1 MDRVGQALMYA
12 SGGAFAAFS
21 GFTMVALANY
31 YLANDSSW
39 LITALV
45 IMALY
50 WWIFPI
56 LAMMAFIGWYVARGT
71 SRGASLAMIV
81 GGGLFTFT
89 IFYLIA
95 MTGFWEPLLTAAALL
110 YVPSIATLALG
121 IHSYVAPPVEVRGGR
136 GRGRIGMAIYHILE
150 ERKPRRALREACE
163 GISFAGAVVDSSE
176 YDWARPRRALRRA
189 R

>member
-121 IHSYVAPPVEVRGGR
+121 IHSYVTPPVEGRGGR

-150 ERKPRRALREACE
+150 ERRPRRALRDACE
-163 GISFAGAVVDSSE
+163 GISFAGAVWEND
-176 YDWARPRRALRRA
+176 D
-189 R
+189 

>member
-12 SGGAFAAFS
+12 SGGVFATFS
-21 GFTMVALANY
+21 GFIIVALANY
-31 YLANDSSW
+31 YLANDLSW

-45 IMALY
+45 ITVLY

-56 LAMMAFIGWYVARGT
+56 LAIMAFIGWYMGRGT
-71 SRGASLAMIV
+71 SRGASLAMVV

-95 MTGFWEPLLTAAALL
+95 MSGFWEPLLTAAALL
-110 YVPSIATLALG
+110 YVPSIVTLALG

-136 GRGRIGMAIYHILE
+136 GRIGMAIYHILE
-150 ERKPRRALREACE
+150 ERRPRRALREVGE
-163 GISFAGAVVDSSE
+163 GVSFAGAVADSSE